1 VKNRLQSL
9 PFKCNLRRYTVGFA
23 GVSVNP
29 GDWVYADMD
38 GILVSPHKL
47 EL

>member
-1 VKNRLQSL
+1 MRDV
-9 PFKCNLRRYTVGFA
+9 PVHFA
-23 GVSVNP
+23 GVSINP

-38 GILVSPHKL
+38 GILVSPVKL